1 MTVRDD
7 SYSIN
12 AWSLHKE
19 LNVHLR
25 KVQSLQIVILVEFVL
40 FARKLRVTVVC
51 GVIVLMFDEAIF
63 MVLPAAITD

>member
-19 LNVHLR
+19 LHVHLR
-25 KVQSLQIVILVEFVL
+25 KVQSLQIVILV
-40 FARKLRVTVVC
+40 
-51 GVIVLMFDEAIF
+51 
-63 MVLPAAITD
+63 